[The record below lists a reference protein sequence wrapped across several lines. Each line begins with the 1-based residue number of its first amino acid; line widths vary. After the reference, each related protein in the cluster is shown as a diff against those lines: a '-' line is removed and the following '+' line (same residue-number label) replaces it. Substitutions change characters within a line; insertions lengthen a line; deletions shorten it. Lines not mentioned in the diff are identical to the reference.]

1 MITWFTKLTLIAGLA
16 TIAMVGCKKK
26 AADSSGA
33 GAVTMAGSTSVQPFA
48 EQWAEKYQEKNPDV
62 KITVQGGGSTAGIKA
77 VVDGAAQIGTCSR
90 ELHDDEKANVH
101 AVVVALDGQT
111 IIVHSSNTVDDLKVD
126 QVRDIYL
133 GKISN
138 WKEVGGPDKKITVVT
153 RENGSGSRGAFEEL
167 VMGKGNQIMAAA
179 LVQDSQGAVKQM
191 VSSDAS
197 AIGYVSHGVVDASVK
212 GLKINGIAP
221 GAETIKNKTY
231 PIVRPF
237 LFLTK
242 GEPTGAVK
250 GFIDWVVG
258 PEGQALGAKAGLFPP
273 GA

>member
-1 MITWFTKLTLIAGLA
+1 MMRSTKVCLLVCLA
-16 TIAMVGCKKK
+16 MTVVVGCKGK
-26 AADSSGA
+26 AANSG
-33 GAVTMAGSTSVQPFA
+33 GGSITMAGSTSVQPFA
-48 EQWAEKYQEKNPDV
+48 EQWAEQYQEKNPGV

-77 VVDGAAQIGTCSR
+77 VVDGAAQIGMCSR
-90 ELHDDEKANVH
+90 EIHDDEKATVR

-111 IIVHSSNTVDDLKVD
+111 IIVHPANTVEDLKID

-133 GKISN
+133 AKITN
-138 WKEVGGPDKKITVVT
+138 WKELGGPDKKITVVT

-167 VMGKGNQIMAAA
+167 VMGKGNQIVSAA

-212 GLKINGIAP
+212 GLKIGGVAP

-242 GEPTGAVK
+242 TEPTGAIK
-250 GFIDWVVG
+250 AFIDWVVG
-258 PEGQALGAKAGLFPP
+258 SEGQALGAKAGLFSPT
-273 GA
+273 